1 MPSPQEKADIEALL
15 VRLVTDRE
23 AVGGSLSILDG
34 DGITTFSTGVTST
47 LAPTPVSAGTVFR
60 IESHTKLV
68 TTALAL
74 QLCDIGRL
82 GLDDEVRDHL
92 PAECAAPAGL
102 TVRHL
107 LSHQSGLA
115 DLPPAANDNLHRPT
129 AELTGHILRT
139 PLLFRPGTQHS
150 YSTTAFI
157 VLGAVIEEV
166 TGLPWETAV
175 QYGVL
180 DPLGMTDA
188 CTTTERAL
196 ARHVG
201 IGHRF
206 DEDSA
211 STVPVTDACPTG
223 LAATAGMFASTR
235 DLVRLAALYTRRGP
249 LDAGQPVFSEA
260 SRAEATSTQRPI
272 HAAFAPGMSQGLG
285 WQLASWGGRDLL
297 LHQSFG
303 RGTSGSIAMDVATG
317 VGYAA
322 LINSESGEHVCIDLS
337 QAMLDRLYGLTV
349 PGHAAPGP
357 SGGRDIARYAGT
369 YTHDRYHSYR
379 VEPHGTDGLK
389 LLADNVHHLEE
400 PVQAPA
406 PLRQLDDHR
415 FAYHSGF
422 VVFGGFDEAGSPTT
436 LHVRNRLAARV
447 ETTAA

>member
-1 MPSPQEKADIEALL
+1 MPSPQEQAEIEALF
-15 VRLVTDRE
+15 VEMVTDRQ
-23 AVGGSLSILDG
+23 AVGGSLSVLDEH
-34 DGITTFSTGVTST
+34 GITTWTTGVTSVV
-47 LAPTPVSAGTVFR
+47 APVPVGPETVFR

-68 TTALAL
+68 TTALVL
-74 QLCDIGRL
+74 QLCDLGRL
-82 GLDDEVRDHL
+82 GLDDEIRDHL
-92 PAECAAPAGL
+92 PADCAAPAGL

-115 DLPPAANDNLHRPT
+115 DLPPEANDNLHRPA
-129 AELTGHILRT
+129 AELTGHILRA

-157 VLGAVIEEV
+157 VLGAVIEHV
-166 TGLPWETAV
+166 TGMPWETAV

-180 DPLGMTDA
+180 DPLGMTGA

-211 STVPVTDACPTG
+211 TVVPVTDPCPVG
-223 LAATAGMFASTR
+223 LAATAGMFASTT
-235 DLVRLAALYTRRGP
+235 DLVRLAALYTRRGAV
-249 LDAGQPVFSEA
+249 DATQPVFSET
-260 SRAEATSTQRPI
+260 SRVQATRAQRPI

-285 WQLASWGGRDLL
+285 WQLATWGGRDLL

-303 RGTSGSIAMDVATG
+303 RGTSGSIAMDVDTG

-322 LINSESGEHVCIDLS
+322 LVNSEAGEHVCIDLS

-349 PGHAAPGP
+349 PGHAEPGP
-357 SGGRDIARYAGT
+357 SGDRDIAKYAGT
-369 YTHDRYHSYR
+369 YTHDLYHSYR

-389 LLADNVHHLEE
+389 LLADNVYHLEE

-422 VVFGGFDEAGSPTT
+422 VVFGGFDGGGSPTT

-447 ETTAA
+447 